1 MQKQNHSFVYFL
13 AWLIIGLFFG
23 LAILLFRGDI
33 SVDINQANNSN
44 TTSPASIP
52 ASISPTQNKHTG
64 FADAVKKAAP
74 AVVSIQTIIWSKPS
88 AKNQSDEKIIQQF
101 LGKDSPHLPKRKA
114 ETGAGSGVIIKD
126 NGYILTNYHVISQRD
141 EIRVRLS
148 DGRTAIAELIGSDPD
163 TDLAILKIN
172 FENLPTLTIADVSQ
186 LEVGNIVLA
195 IGDPFAIGQTVTQGI
210 ISATGR
216 TRVSQNTYENF
227 IQTDAAINPG
237 NSGGALIN
245 TKGEIVGINSNIF
258 SSSGNFQGISFA
270 IPIDLAQQVAEEI
283 IQYGYVVR
291 GWLGVE
297 GQELTS
303 QILRTV
309 DLKSMHGILITDVD
323 EDGPGDLAGLKRGDI
338 ITRINQQDILS
349 TSDILN
355 LIAAGR
361 PGDEFII
368 EGIRQRQSFMT
379 KATLGQRPLMSR

>member
-13 AWLIIGLFFG
+13 AWLIIGLFAG
-23 LAILLFRGDI
+23 LSILLFRGDI
-33 SVDINQANNSN
+33 SVDINQTNSSN
-44 TTSPASIP
+44 TTSPAAINL
-52 ASISPTQNKHTG
+52 TQIKHTG

-88 AKNQSDEKIIQQF
+88 AENQSDANIIQRF

-309 DLKSMHGILITDVD
+309 DLDSMHGILITDVD
-323 EDGPGDLAGLKRGDI
+323 KDGPGDLAGLKSGDI
-338 ITRINQQDILS
+338 ITRINQQYILS